1 MGISAASDDPDGA
14 GSAGASGPEGTIE
27 RLRKNIDTVDEVLVK
42 LLNQRAKWA
51 QEIGAVKKVAGIAI
65 YQPDR
70 EAQVVSHVVSAN
82 RGPLEPGAIQRLFE
96 RIIDESRR
104 LERTAEP
111 PGRDER

>member
-1 MGISAASDDPDGA
+1 MSVPAPADDA
-14 GSAGASGPEGTIE
+14 AGASPDAEDQIA
-27 RLRKNIDTVDEVLVK
+27 RLRRNIDTVDEVLVK

-70 EAQVVSHVVSAN
+70 EAEVVAHVVGTN
-82 RGPLEPGAIQRLFE
+82 RGPLEPAAIRRLFE

-104 LERTAEP
+104 LERTAEAP
-111 PGRDER
+111 